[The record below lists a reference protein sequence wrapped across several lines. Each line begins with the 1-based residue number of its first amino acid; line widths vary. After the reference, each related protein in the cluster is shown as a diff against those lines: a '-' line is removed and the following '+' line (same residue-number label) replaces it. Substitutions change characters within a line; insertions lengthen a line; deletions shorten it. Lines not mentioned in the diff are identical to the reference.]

1 MMLQQTKDFVP
12 QMSPEMIDKV
22 RQVEHLAK
30 RYPQL
35 KIPVQHY
42 LHGGMYVRTVTLP
55 AGVMITGAHITIE
68 TNLVVHGHAMV
79 HTGTQWIECQG
90 YKVIPAEANRKQI
103 FVAITDVNLT
113 MFFPTSAENVK
124 DAEEQFTS
132 EAHLLQN
139 RGE

>member
-1 MMLQQTKDFVP
+1 MQIVEANNFVP

-55 AGVMITGAHITIE
+55 AGVMITGVHIVIE
-68 TNLVVHGHAMV
+68 TNLVVNGHAMIY
-79 HTGTQWIECQG
+79 TGDQWVECCG
-90 YKVIPAEANRKQI
+90 YKVIPAAENRKQI

-113 MFFPTSAENVK
+113 MFFPTDAKTVK
-124 DAEEQFTS
+124 DAEEQFTN
-132 EAHLLQN
+132 EADLLQN
-139 RGE
+139 RGA

>member
-1 MMLQQTKDFVP
+1 MLPAQLIPIPPMTGD
-12 QMSPEMIDKV
+12 MIDKV

-42 LHGGMYVRTVTLP
+42 LHGGIYVRTVTLP
-55 AGVMITGAHITIE
+55 AGIMITGAHIVVE
-68 TNLVVHGHAMV
+68 TNLVVSGHAMV
-79 HTGTQWIECQG
+79 HTGEQWVECQG
-90 YKVIPAEANRKQI
+90 YKVMPAAANRKQI
-103 FVAITDVNLT
+103 FVAISDVNLT
-113 MFFPTSAENVK
+113 MFFPTSAENVR
-124 DAEEQFTS
+124 DAEEQFTN

>member
-1 MMLQQTKDFVP
+1 
-12 QMSPEMIDKV
+12 MSSEMIGKV

-55 AGVMITGAHITIE
+55 AGVMITGAHIIVE
-68 TNLVVHGHAMV
+68 TNLVVNGHAMV
-79 HTGTQWIECQG
+79 HDGNQWIECLG
-90 YKVIPAEANRKQI
+90 YKVIPAAAHRKQI

-113 MFFPTSAENVK
+113 MFFPTDAKTVK

-139 RGE
+139 RGEQCQE